1 MAEGGLGGGENRD
14 FLEERKI
21 ITLVYTSKAVRF
33 SFFDRLYSFFFQF
46 FFIAI
51 IFLLAVYPF
60 SKTALRNWF
69 KYACLSGIGSQVEK
83 YSREKL
89 LKRKSRWFLYA
100 KKMTDWWV
108 QRVRQVHQ
116 ISSHKNVYRIYRNTC
131 KEIISRIE
139 FAPSNNRE
147 RWGTWHRA
155 DLNNFEMTLILRLAN
170 TIL

>member
-33 SFFDRLYSFFFQF
+33 SFFDRLYSFFFPI

-69 KYACLSGIGSQVEK
+69 KYACPFGIGSQVEK

-89 LKRKSRWFLYA
+89 LKRKSR
-100 KKMTDWWV
+100 
-108 QRVRQVHQ
+108 
-116 ISSHKNVYRIYRNTC
+116 
-131 KEIISRIE
+131 
-139 FAPSNNRE
+139 
-147 RWGTWHRA
+147 
-155 DLNNFEMTLILRLAN
+155 
-170 TIL
+170 